1 MHLSVRNN
9 GTASFAA
16 KYDGREYVFAPN
28 QPTTIDADAARHI
41 FGVGLADKTEVLT
54 RHGWLSNSS
63 DLPNAMARLDSFSFS
78 IPNDNPDDEPVV
90 ELASLLTPVPVVEDN
105 NEHNG
110 DRQAAP
116 SVVFQTHAVAVNVM
130 PAPFVIVAVVESV
143 QLPAHSSPVA
153 DLR

>member
-105 NEHNG
+105 NEQGSAPLQLGGSEEAGQLNG
-110 DRQAAP
+110 EPD
-116 SVVFQTHAVAVNVM
+116 
-130 PAPFVIVAVVESV
+130 EL
-143 QLPAHSSPVA
+143 LPPISTGGGIL
-153 DLR
+153 DGLKNFLK